1 MPLPGC
7 PVHSGRLGD
16 SFGDSLQ
23 DNRRRLPALTFCCRA
38 MTESKPYWRF
48 SSPKLLVLP
57 LSCVESFS
65 KPGGGRVSGS
75 ASSSPK
81 ALSSFCSA
89 GAARKGDTGELDCS
103 GAELCCRWEMA
114 AGWEGTAALTGGT
127 GSGGEVAGRS
137 SVTDSTWRSGLR

>member
-1 MPLPGC
+1 
-7 PVHSGRLGD
+7 
-16 SFGDSLQ
+16 
-23 DNRRRLPALTFCCRA
+23 

-48 SSPKLLVLP
+48 SSPRLLVLL
-57 LSCVESFS
+57 LSCVDSFS

-103 GAELCCRWEMA
+103 GAEPCCRGGVA

-127 GSGGEVAGRS
+127 GSGGEVAGRYWFT
-137 SVTDSTWRSGLR
+137 VST